1 MLASST
7 DKPVQKNSNYSS
19 NSGSGTHGT
28 LADAS
33 FNQWETRM
41 HIPPANNTASV
52 KHLLQ
57 NDIRKKTNPQVYS
70 SFYSCSEAEK
80 ITLSIKQHTAA

>member
-1 MLASST
+1 
-7 DKPVQKNSNYSS
+7 
-19 NSGSGTHGT
+19 
-28 LADAS
+28 
-33 FNQWETRM
+33 M